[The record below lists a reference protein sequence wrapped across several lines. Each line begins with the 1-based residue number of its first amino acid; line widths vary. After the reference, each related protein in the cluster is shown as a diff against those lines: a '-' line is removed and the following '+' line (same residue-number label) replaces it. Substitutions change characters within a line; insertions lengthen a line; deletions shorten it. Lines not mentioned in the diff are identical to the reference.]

1 MEWLRRQSTDRLR
14 LSGQPWVYGGGTEQ
28 GCLWTTEVE
37 VRGFEDSN
45 SIPTTRTSLPLR
57 IAMTFPQKIL
67 AKLSVLREW
76 LAEALLPK
84 EKRMEYRKKSGKLGP
99 RAKAS
104 MARRK
109 SR

>member
-1 MEWLRRQSTDRLR
+1 
-14 LSGQPWVYGGGTEQ
+14 
-28 GCLWTTEVE
+28 
-37 VRGFEDSN
+37 
-45 SIPTTRTSLPLR
+45 
-57 IAMTFPQKIL
+57 MTFPQKIL